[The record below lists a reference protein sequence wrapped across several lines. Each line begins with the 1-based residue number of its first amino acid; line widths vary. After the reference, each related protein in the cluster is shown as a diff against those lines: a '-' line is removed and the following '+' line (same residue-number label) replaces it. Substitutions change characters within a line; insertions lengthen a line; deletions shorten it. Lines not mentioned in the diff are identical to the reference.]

1 MSGRKSTS
9 KILLALK
16 KLARNYGISS
26 RGKMSELLERFV
38 DEGIFSAKKLKKN
51 KLTLGAVNLM
61 LRDDSK
67 SKSKSKSSKKKSSRS
82 KSKSSKKK
90 SSRSTKSSKSK
101 SKSSKKKSSRSTKS
115 SKSKSKS
122 SRKKKKSSRSTKVKI
137 PIKKG
142 GLSYSKNGKV
152 FSYKIKDS
160 VNKRRKILRDLISR
174 GADALSIFRRL
185 NALATLNKSR
195 QSNSKVLKSDRDY
208 IKKKYYG
215 KKEWNK

>member
-67 SKSKSKSSKKKSSRS
+67 SKSKSKSSKKKSSR
-82 KSKSSKKK
+82 
-90 SSRSTKSSKSK
+90 SK